1 MYRYCGQ
8 LDEPHRTQA
17 TSLVTK
23 AIEFRGG
30 HQPPA
35 NVPMQLYSLSIEH
48 KEQHRQWLREFIQE
62 HSALFP
68 WFHVPTT
75 AVVYIKNLT
84 WKPKVHNFH
93 RFLRDWEP
101 DVPPTCQCGTRIF
114 RKQTHSILRPSLC
127 SIVRNTPSHLNL
139 QDCKWPTSKQWME
152 QGQKTFFQ
160 WQQRWRVPRKFQ
172 DQWNLHLHLL
182 WQEHERHLQLESE
195 ARTQQYKQTGQEMR
209 MLRRFVLCPADHHP
223 HQTFIACPCHYH
235 FLLKK
240 TYFEAEVFE
249 QCQIGPLTLRDRLCE
264 AAKQDLRELL
274 TS

>member
-1 MYRYCGQ
+1 MTSLALLYLMYRYCGQ

-75 AVVYIKNLT
+75 AVVYIKNPT

-93 RFLRDWEP
+93 RFLGDWEP
-101 DVPPTCQCGTRIF
+101 DVPPTCQCGGQGFFENRHIRSSSHLF
-114 RKQTHSILRPSLC
+114 APLLE
-127 SIVRNTPSHLNL
+127 VFPSHLNL
-139 QDCKWPTSKQWME
+139 QDCTWPTSKQCVE
-152 QGQKTFFQ
+152 NSSRLTAAAAGAKPKT
-160 WQQRWRVPRKFQ
+160 
-172 DQWNLHLHLL
+172 
-182 WQEHERHLQLESE
+182 
-195 ARTQQYKQTGQEMR
+195 
-209 MLRRFVLCPADHHP
+209 
-223 HQTFIACPCHYH
+223 
-235 FLLKK
+235 
-240 TYFEAEVFE
+240 
-249 QCQIGPLTLRDRLCE
+249 PL
-264 AAKQDLRELL
+264 
-274 TS
+274 